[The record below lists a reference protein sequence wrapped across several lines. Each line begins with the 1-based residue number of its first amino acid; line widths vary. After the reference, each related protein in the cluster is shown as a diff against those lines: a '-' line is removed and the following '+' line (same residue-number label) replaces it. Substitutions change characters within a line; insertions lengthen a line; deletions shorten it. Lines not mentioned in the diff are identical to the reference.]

1 MRTIQPHGDHIRR
14 SRHHNGDRIE
24 KFSHHIGRFRHRN
37 EDHIVKF
44 SHHIGRYRHHNDH
57 IGKFSDTIGT
67 TMGTTLGNSA
77 TTLGDP
83 GTAMGTTLGN
93 STTTLG
99 DPDTTMWKILD
110 IAAVE
115 LDGRAFGYRQLPD
128 TTLKISMQP
137 VHTWQHYRMGH
148 DERGSIFIWGT
159 ILTTIQSLFV

>member
-1 MRTIQPHGDHIRR
+1 MRTIQPHGDHIGR

-67 TMGTTLGNSA
+67 TMGTTLRNSA

-83 GTAMGTTLGN
+83 DTSMGTTSGY
-93 STTTLG
+93 SATTLE
-99 DPDTTMWKILD
+99 DSDTTMWNTLGKILD

-115 LDGRAFGYRQLPD
+115 LDGRAFRYRQLPD
-128 TTLKISMQP
+128 TTLKI
-137 VHTWQHYRMGH
+137 
-148 DERGSIFIWGT
+148 
-159 ILTTIQSLFV
+159 